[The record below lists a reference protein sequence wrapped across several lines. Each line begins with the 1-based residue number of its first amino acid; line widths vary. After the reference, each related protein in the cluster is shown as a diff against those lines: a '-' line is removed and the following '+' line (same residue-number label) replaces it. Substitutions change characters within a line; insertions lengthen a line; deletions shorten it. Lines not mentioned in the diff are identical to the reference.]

1 MPGGSSGG
9 DVQFHCHW
17 HIGAW
22 QARHGA
28 AGEPCSMLTSL
39 LVSGGKSYTIPVWN
53 MKTMKSFENSHL
65 FWEWDDLILDGRVV

>member
-9 DVQFHCHW
+9 DVQFHRHW

-28 AGEPCSMLTSL
+28 AGEPCSLHCWFQ
-39 LVSGGKSYTIPVWN
+39 GGKVIPFPLWN
-53 MKTMKSFENSHL
+53 MKTMKSFENAHL